1 MKNVIWNFIGQI
13 WMVLLAFFATPFI
26 VRSLNV
32 NFYGI
37 YTLVGVII
45 GYFSFLQFGLGIATV
60 KYVAQYFAEGQSD
73 KVCATFWA
81 CMVMY
86 ILLGLVGSTAI
97 ALTSRPVVV
106 HIFKIPAALEES
118 AVIAV
123 RIGSLGF
130 LISMIMSVVS
140 GVVQA
145 VGRFDV
151 LNRIGIVLGSLQ
163 IGLTVILLW
172 LGFSL
177 KEVILSNVIVQAI
190 GVYAMWVAALR
201 VLPYLSHPVWDK
213 RHVTALV
220 KFGGFVSISSIVG
233 PILLNIEKLFLTSLR
248 SVASLTYYAVPFGL
262 TDRLTVIRSS
272 FSSVLFPVFSSQQ
285 AANDTQVNGELH
297 ERSTL
302 YLFFL
307 YMFFVLFFVIMGREF
322 LAAWIGENFA
332 YNSTRILKVLAL
344 AGLVNALAVPSLNAL
359 QGLNK
364 PHLPAL
370 FHVIETVLYV
380 PAAYFLI
387 VRYGGTGAA
396 LACLLRVCLDT
407 VLLNYASCRLFG
419 VKLFLWYGRIFLR
432 GFFPVLVSGIGLWVI
447 QKLNLPFFSL
457 LNLASI
463 SLMFIIYFVL
473 VWQWG
478 IDDFARVKIR
488 QLVRGIVYR

>member
-151 LNRIGIVLGSLQ
+151 LNRI
-163 IGLTVILLW
+163 
-172 LGFSL
+172 
-177 KEVILSNVIVQAI
+177 
-190 GVYAMWVAALR
+190 
-201 VLPYLSHPVWDK
+201 D
-213 RHVTALV
+213 
-220 KFGGFVSISSIVG
+220 
-233 PILLNIEKLFLTSLR
+233 
-248 SVASLTYYAVPFGL
+248 
-262 TDRLTVIRSS
+262 
-272 FSSVLFPVFSSQQ
+272 
-285 AANDTQVNGELH
+285 
-297 ERSTL
+297 
-302 YLFFL
+302 
-307 YMFFVLFFVIMGREF
+307 
-322 LAAWIGENFA
+322 
-332 YNSTRILKVLAL
+332 
-344 AGLVNALAVPSLNAL
+344 
-359 QGLNK
+359 
-364 PHLPAL
+364 
-370 FHVIETVLYV
+370 
-380 PAAYFLI
+380 
-387 VRYGGTGAA
+387 
-396 LACLLRVCLDT
+396 
-407 VLLNYASCRLFG
+407 FG
-419 VKLFLWYGRIFLR
+419 VFPTAPLPVHVPRDADRHQRHSHQRIDHR
-432 GFFPVLVSGIGLWVI
+432 GP
-447 QKLNLPFFSL
+447 
-457 LNLASI
+457 A
-463 SLMFIIYFVL
+463 
-473 VWQWG
+473 
-478 IDDFARVKIR
+478 
-488 QLVRGIVYR
+488 